1 MSNSETTC
9 HPPDEPEAGSTVPV
23 TPATAAAAPSRPWG
37 FWATMGWS
45 AILTL
50 IWLIAGSLAVA
61 AFLVAALA
69 QDPNLDIVTY
79 VHGLESNGLV
89 LSLSTL
95 PAYGLGL
102 FLLILFVRI
111 RRWKV
116 RDYVSLKPLK
126 AKETLVAVALFAAF
140 IAAQDTVTVLSGRQ
154 IVPKF
159 MTEVWGTAGAL
170 PLLLLT
176 LLVAAPVFEE
186 IWFRGFVFRGV
197 AASRLGGVG
206 AVLLTSLLWSLLHV
220 QYDWFGV
227 AAIFVGGIFLGVV
240 RLKTGSTTL
249 VVLLH
254 AILNLV
260 ASVECALVTAGVVPP
275 M

>member
-1 MSNSETTC
+1 
-9 HPPDEPEAGSTVPV
+9 
-23 TPATAAAAPSRPWG
+23 
-37 FWATMGWS
+37 MGWS

-50 IWLIAGSLAVA
+50 IWLIVGLLAVV

-69 QDPNLDIVTY
+69 QDPKLDIGTY

-89 LSLSTL
+89 LSLTTL

-116 RDYVSLKPLK
+116 REYLSLVPLK
-126 AKETLVAVALFAAF
+126 AKETLVAVALFVVFVAAH
-140 IAAQDTVTVLSGRQ
+140 DTVAVLSGHQ

-159 MTEVWGTAGAL
+159 MTEVWGTAGFL
-170 PLLLLT
+170 PLLLAT
-176 LLVAAPVFEE
+176 LLIAAPVFEE
-186 IWFRGFVFRGV
+186 AWFRGFMFRGI
-197 AASRLGGVG
+197 AASPLGGAG
-206 AVLLTSLLWSLLHV
+206 AVLITSVLWSLPHV
-220 QYDWFGV
+220 QYDWFGI
-227 AAIFVGGIFLGVV
+227 AAIFVGGLFLGVM

-249 VVLLH
+249 VILLH